1 MGTAKTACDKYNLA
15 YDTASSYDRN
25 KEDYSA
31 YHTIISGSND
41 MNYWG
46 DEEGKKPESF
56 RHIEAWINSG
66 GHLVVLGTWNG
77 VNNHHLERFG
87 IKTSYF
93 HTSYFEPVPGVTEK
107 LFAGNEDLVPADC
120 RLQSVGNFKVSVP
133 HTVLLKRGGKAYPG
147 EPKLVTLVQQ
157 KGRVTFT
164 LVEPDYKKDYWIIT
178 VLLSWIA
185 RGCPT

>member
-1 MGTAKTACDKYNLA
+1 
-15 YDTASSYDRN
+15 
-25 KEDYSA
+25 
-31 YHTIISGSND
+31 
-41 MNYWG
+41 
-46 DEEGKKPESF
+46 
-56 RHIEAWINSG
+56 
-66 GHLVVLGTWNG
+66 
-77 VNNHHLERFG
+77 
-87 IKTSYF
+87 
-93 HTSYFEPVPGVTEK
+93 VTEK

-120 RLQSVGNFKVSVP
+120 RLQSVGNFKVSIP